1 MAAICWHHREDD
13 TASGHWSRDECDF
26 WIFACSA
33 WPALYNCKRN
43 EFWLVL
49 MEIFGGLAPEG
60 GKLFRLYTQR
70 AKAGVDRTEYVTTDS
85 ATQGAHK
92 FAPHWA
98 QLLSASVVEGDAAR
112 SLRAVDKARTE
123 AMHRATVSPRR
134 RPASRAALD
143 PPSGAAA

>member
-1 MAAICWHHREDD
+1 MLAGAAPR
-13 TASGHWSRDECDF
+13 AFRSGRG
-26 WIFACSA
+26 IVRA
-33 WPALYNCKRN
+33 PAGARSGGRVAAHEGEYHDALHCKRN

-70 AKAGVDRTEYVTTDS
+70 ARKAGVDRTEYVTTDS

-112 SLRAVDKARTE
+112 SLRAVDKARSE
-123 AMHRATVSPRR
+123 AMHRAPVSPRPPPPRVAR
-134 RPASRAALD
+134 RP
-143 PPSGAAA
+143 